1 MSAKLLEHL
10 IFLLL
15 QQEDADCKYRKKN
28 ITSNWSRY
36 EIASEEE
43 DGEEEMTGPDFQYVI
58 STALGAEAHF
68 KFKCE
73 QEWEAAAENLGQLR
87 EEFFSLDLSSLESVG
102 PFHYRLTHDILLDQT
117 L

>member
-1 MSAKLLEHL
+1 
-10 IFLLL
+10 
-15 QQEDADCKYRKKN
+15 
-28 ITSNWSRY
+28 
-36 EIASEEE
+36 
-43 DGEEEMTGPDFQYVI
+43 MTGPDFQYVI

-102 PFHYRLTHDILLDQT
+102 PFHYQLTHDSLLGVKTFWDFLGVAT
-117 L
+117 HFPASSDLKW